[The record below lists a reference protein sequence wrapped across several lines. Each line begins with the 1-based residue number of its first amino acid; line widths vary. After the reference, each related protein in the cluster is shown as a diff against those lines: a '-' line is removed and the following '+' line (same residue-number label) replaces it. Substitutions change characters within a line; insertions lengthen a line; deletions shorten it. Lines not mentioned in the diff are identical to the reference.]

1 MRVCSCMWHA
11 ISRSPVNNFTNRVQ
25 LLFLLLLSYRPIIFI
40 VSFSF
45 SFCVLFSLLMADR
58 WRTCCSSRLLR
69 ATAPLIRCWATGVA
83 LETWETAVVTR
94 WVLAALSTAN
104 SSRTTSRRLTD
115 AVAIRRHR
123 QRRPLSTT
131 STTAAGLPNPFT
143 KSCLPVGWLSFFS
156 LSPSSHALKS
166 LCYSFYFKVVSIA
179 RELVELWFSSSW
191 SFCCDY
197 HFRSRRGRA
206 ILKGS
211 STLTAPQRFDQ
222 HQWFIT

>member
-45 SFCVLFSLLMADR
+45 SFCVLFFLLMADR

-131 STTAAGLPNPFT
+131 STTAAGLPNPST

-156 LSPSSHALKS
+156 VSEPRSELACFEIS
-166 LCYSFYFKVVSIA
+166 LLFF
-179 RELVELWFSSSW
+179 LF
-191 SFCCDY
+191 
-197 HFRSRRGRA
+197 
-206 ILKGS
+206 
-211 STLTAPQRFDQ
+211 
-222 HQWFIT
+222 